1 MPRALTLEAGGLA
14 TRTRI
19 DGSGG
24 VSSNPLVA
32 EDATSEIYSV
42 YAGPSLDITA
52 SAVVG
57 YNRIEAS
64 DAIVTEDGDPR
75 DVFDESV
82 SYSGQVR
89 AGVQPGEGLPIGVG
103 IGAG

>member
-14 TRTRI
+14 TRARI

-24 VSSNPLVA
+24 LSS
-32 EDATSEIYSV
+32 T
-42 YAGPSLDITA
+42 LDITA